1 MLRRMRNR
9 ILTAALLLASLL
21 CVVGFA
27 RQAQPERAVWEYKAH
42 CGRVDIVELNRL
54 GAEGWEMAAATQEG
68 AVACVFFK
76 RRK

>member
-9 ILTAALLLASLL
+9 VLLAAALLASLL

-27 RQAQPERAVWEYKAH
+27 RQAQPERTAWEYKAH
-42 CGRVDIVELNRL
+42 CGRVDVGELNRL
-54 GAEGWEMAAATQEG
+54 GDAGWEMVTATQDG
-68 AVACVFFK
+68 AVACVYFK